1 MRSWQEKWSKLQSTI
16 DKTGEALQQQ
26 QTQHNSEILQLEV
39 HILNKNLKQHTE
51 LFQAGTAKSCLPIWT
66 MKS

>member
-1 MRSWQEKWSKLQSTI
+1 MAGKVVKTSIDI
-16 DKTGEALQQQ
+16 DKTGAALQQQ

-51 LFQAGTAKSCLPIWT
+51 LFQAGGAKSCLPIWT